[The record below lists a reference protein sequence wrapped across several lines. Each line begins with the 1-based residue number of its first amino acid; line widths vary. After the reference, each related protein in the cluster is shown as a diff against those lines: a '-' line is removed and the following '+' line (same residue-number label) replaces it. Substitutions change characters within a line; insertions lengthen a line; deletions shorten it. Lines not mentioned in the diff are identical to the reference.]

1 MKILERRKNIIE
13 TVAEEDAEINHIFVA
28 PDVDRRMRRSLIQ
41 ALNSRFH
48 TLSQK
53 KVKNSHFSTIECEQ
67 SS

>member
-28 PDVDRRMRRSLIQ
+28 PDVDRRMRGSSIQ

-53 KVKNSHFSTIECEQ
+53 NVKNSHFSTIECE
-67 SS
+67 